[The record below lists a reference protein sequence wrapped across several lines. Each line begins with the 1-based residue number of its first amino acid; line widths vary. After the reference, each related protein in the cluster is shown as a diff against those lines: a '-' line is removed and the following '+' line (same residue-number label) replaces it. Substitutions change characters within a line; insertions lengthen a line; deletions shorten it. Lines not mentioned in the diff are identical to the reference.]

1 MDLAEVVTKE
11 VDAAG
16 VRWPG
21 IHVDAAIDERH
32 ASASADPVFLD
43 RVLSNLLDNAARA
56 SAEAGRAEVEV
67 RVGGRGSDGVT
78 VRVVDHGHGVD
89 PVAREQLFY
98 PFYRLEGRTSKLGTR
113 AGPRHLQGVRRSD
126 GWRTLDRGH
135 ARRRG
140 HVRVLAARGRS
151 VTRILVID
159 DEAHIR
165 RAVERALAARGYEVD
180 AAEDGADALDRA
192 ALAPPDLVILDL
204 NMPGVDGLEVTR
216 RLRSW
221 SAVPILI
228 LSVREEEPDKIAALD
243 LGADDYLTKPFGVGE
258 LLARVRALLRRA
270 DAAGDTHPPRYRLGD
285 VEIDLGERRV
295 RRDGGDVHLTK
306 TEWALLETLS
316 ASAGKLLT
324 HRWLLERV
332 WGDGYGD
339 DVEVLRVFVSQL
351 RHKIEPDPRRPQAIV
366 TEPGIGYRWTA
377 RAEAGG

>member
-1 MDLAEVVTKE
+1 
-11 VDAAG
+11 
-16 VRWPG
+16 
-21 IHVDAAIDERH
+21 
-32 ASASADPVFLD
+32 
-43 RVLSNLLDNAARA
+43 
-56 SAEAGRAEVEV
+56 
-67 RVGGRGSDGVT
+67 
-78 VRVVDHGHGVD
+78 
-89 PVAREQLFY
+89 
-98 PFYRLEGRTSKLGTR
+98 
-113 AGPRHLQGVRRSD
+113 
-126 GWRTLDRGH
+126 
-135 ARRRG
+135 
-140 HVRVLAARGRS
+140 

-270 DAAGDTHPPRYRLGD
+270 EAVGDTHPPRYRLGD
-285 VEIDLGERRV
+285 VEIDLGEHRV